1 VLTKIEQPQPIETQD
16 RVTATINKLR
26 QIPTQIRTAMLK
38 IPVLQVTVKELER
51 SQVQAQAPTTVIE
64 MAMGQM
70 DQPEEGEFCNLKN
83 PAYICSRLNI
93 KSFVEGLIGPQ
104 LLYMNV
110 EKELNGIVAEVLEN
124 HSGVFLVQAIHKQ
137 KNHEIVID
145 GDLPLGIYDISAI
158 SREINQLADER
169 MPEEE
174 YSLDVAS
181 PGADSDLLLL
191 RQYPKHIGREFNVL
205 LKDETNIIG
214 ILKSVESEMLEFE
227 GFKTA
232 KPKKKDLPEVT
243 KINYQEI
250 KKANIILSFK

>member
-1 VLTKIEQPQPIETQD
+1 MAQVRLVMAKEQ
-16 RVTATINKLR
+16 
-26 QIPTQIRTAMLK
+26 
-38 IPVLQVTVKELER
+38 ER
-51 SQVQAQAPTTVIE
+51 NPARAQAQTTVIE
-64 MAMGQM
+64 TAVAQM
-70 DQPEEGEFCNLKN
+70 DRQEEGEFCKLKY
-83 PAYICSRLNI
+83 PAYICRRLNI
-93 KSFVEGLIGPQ
+93 EILLRGLTAPQ

-110 EKELNGIVAEVLEN
+110 EKELNAIVAQVLES
-124 HSGVFLVQAIHKQ
+124 HPGIFMVQAIHNQ
-137 KNHEIVID
+137 KEHEIVID
-145 GDLPLGIYDISAI
+145 GDMPLGIYDISAI

-181 PGADSDLLLL
+181 PGADSDLLQI
-191 RQYPKHIGREFNVL
+191 RQYPKHIGREFNII
-205 LKDETNIIG
+205 LKDGTNIIG
-214 ILKSVESEMLEFE
+214 ILKSIESESLEFE

>member
-1 VLTKIEQPQPIETQD
+1 MPYKTEQ
-16 RVTATINKLR
+16 
-26 QIPTQIRTAMLK
+26 QII
-38 IPVLQVTVKELER
+38 I
-51 SQVQAQAPTTVIE
+51 QVQAQILLPRSKSKQTPTQTQTVMPIAQVRQEMAKEQERNLALAQAQITVIE
-64 MAMGQM
+64 MVMAQM
-70 DQPEEGEFCNLKN
+70 DLQEEGEFCKLKY
-83 PAYICSRLNI
+83 PAYICIRLNI
-93 KSFVEGLIGPQ
+93 EILLRGLTAPQ

-110 EKELNGIVAEVLEN
+110 EKELNAIVAQVLEN
-124 HSGVFLVQAIHKQ
+124 HPGIFMVQAIHKQ
-137 KNHEIVID
+137 KEHEIVID
-145 GDLPLGIYDISAI
+145 GDMPLGIYDISAI

-181 PGADSDLLLL
+181 PGADSDLLQI

-214 ILKSVESEMLEFE
+214 ILKSIEAESLEFE

>member
-1 VLTKIEQPQPIETQD
+1 MLRGLT
-16 RVTATINKLR
+16 A
-26 QIPTQIRTAMLK
+26 
-38 IPVLQVTVKELER
+38 
-51 SQVQAQAPTTVIE
+51 
-64 MAMGQM
+64 
-70 DQPEEGEFCNLKN
+70 
-83 PAYICSRLNI
+83 
-93 KSFVEGLIGPQ
+93 PQ

-110 EKELNGIVAEVLEN
+110 EKELNEIVAQVLEN
-124 HSGVFLVQAIHKQ
+124 HTGIFLVQAIHKQ

-158 SREINQLADER
+158 SREINQMADER

-174 YSLDVAS
+174 YSLDIAS

-191 RQYPKHIGREFNVL
+191 RQFPKHIGREFNVI
-205 LKDETNIIG
+205 LKDESNIIG
-214 ILKSVESEMLEFE
+214 VLKSVESETLEFE

-232 KPKKKDLPEVT
+232 KPKKKDLPEVS